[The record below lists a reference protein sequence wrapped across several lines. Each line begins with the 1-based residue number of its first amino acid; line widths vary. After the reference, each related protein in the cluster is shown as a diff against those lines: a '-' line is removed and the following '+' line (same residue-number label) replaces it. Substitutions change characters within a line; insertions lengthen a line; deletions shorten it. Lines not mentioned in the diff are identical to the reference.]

1 MLFVEYLSKS
11 YRKKLL
17 NTGIDASKILFHE
30 AAEETIGEFFKKWLT
45 VAKWLCD
52 TVANSYDNKIVKPYE
67 NSRNTEEIIIPTEK
81 TEKMWNELR

>member
-1 MLFVEYLSKS
+1 M
-11 YRKKLL
+11 

>member
-1 MLFVEYLSKS
+1 MLFVKYLSKN
-11 YRKKLL
+11 YRKQLL
-17 NTGIDASKILFHE
+17 NTGIDASKNLFHE
-30 AAEETIGEFFKKWLT
+30 AAEETIGESFKKWLT

-81 TEKMWNELR
+81 TEKM

>member
-1 MLFVEYLSKS
+1 MLFVKYLSKN
-11 YRKKLL
+11 YRKQLL
-17 NTGIDASKILFHE
+17 NTGIDASKNLFHE
-30 AAEETIGEFFKKWLT
+30 AAEETIGESFKKWLT

>member
-1 MLFVEYLSKS
+1 MLFVEYLSKN

-52 TVANSYDNKIVKPYE
+52 TVANSYDNKIVKLYE
-67 NSRNTEEIIIPTEK
+67 NSRNTEEIVIPTEK

>member
-1 MLFVEYLSKS
+1 M
-11 YRKKLL
+11 
-17 NTGIDASKILFHE
+17 
-30 AAEETIGEFFKKWLT
+30 
-45 VAKWLCD
+45 AKWLCD

>member
-1 MLFVEYLSKS
+1 M
-11 YRKKLL
+11 

-30 AAEETIGEFFKKWLT
+30 AAEETIGESFKKWLT

-81 TEKMWNELR
+81 TEKM